1 MTTALRAVEESA
13 DKIKRNKVKV
23 EEHEASLLEE
33 EKILEGI
40 RDSLKGDFH
49 SFFIL
54 PIADTLFIP
63 QTRLKSSMTKSKS
76 SRRSFSRGRLKS
88 TRRGLRLTWPPASV
102 MPLRR
107 KLPFSRHPA
116 KKLRKI

>member
-40 RDSLKGDFH
+40 RDSLKGNFH

-54 PIADTLFIP
+54 PKADTLSMP

-88 TRRGLRLTWPPASV
+88 TQRGLRLTSPPASV

-107 KLPFSRHPA
+107 KLLFSRHPA
-116 KKLRKI
+116 KKPKKT